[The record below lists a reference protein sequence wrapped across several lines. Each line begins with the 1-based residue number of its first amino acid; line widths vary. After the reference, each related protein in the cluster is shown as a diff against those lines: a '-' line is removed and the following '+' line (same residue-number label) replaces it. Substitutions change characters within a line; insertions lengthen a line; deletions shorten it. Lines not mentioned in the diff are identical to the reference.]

1 MEKEPIKISQLP
13 KATKATKDTLFAGV
27 NNGETEGVTAGQI
40 AALVEVEP
48 GPEGQQG
55 EPGASAYQIAVQ
67 NGFKGTEEEWLKSLE
82 GAQGPQGEPGPE
94 GPAGKDGT
102 DAAVDIV
109 QETGTSTSAVMSQDA
124 TSRAITEK
132 ASEVVAQVQSDLA
145 NYYTKQQMDER
156 ISAIPKFAIEVVN
169 ALPTENISATTV
181 YLLKSGDEETNLY
194 TEYIYVNNAWEE
206 LGKQTIDLSNYYT
219 KPEVDGL
226 LRTTPSTLLKTYD
239 VTPDENGV
247 INIIDPELG
256 DNPQDGLHFLFRLSA
271 DAENP
276 TISINGSEALPIT
289 QQHIGGVPDSAGGLR
304 PRMDIARLY
313 NIYEVILFYGNWR
326 CLNAPAL
333 IGTYDIADAGVTS
346 TNIDWS
352 TTPIAFT
359 PAVGVRASRVQVY
372 KFGKM
377 VYVSAYLEIIE
388 PISASN
394 HDLKLGELE
403 VAPEKAW
410 DLALMGVASDQFSRA
425 VIGNTGSLVLVTR
438 SENTTIGKTP
448 ISISGTFL
456 IS

>member
-352 TTPIAFT
+352 TTSEYVNATSPAYFEKGGYAQLQIWGKIAILTIKNLWVSSGDSYVPVLEKLPLPVFGGKANLIAKDQG
-359 PAVGVRASRVQVY
+359 AVHSLSV
-372 KFGKM
+372 
-377 VYVSAYLEIIE
+377 
-388 PISASN
+388 
-394 HDLKLGELE
+394 ELL
-403 VAPEKAW
+403 P
-410 DLALMGVASDQFSRA
+410 D
-425 VIGNTGSLVLVTR
+425 GSLNRLGASEGYPYSGQLVY
-438 SENTTIGKTP
+438 
-448 ISISGTFL
+448 FMQ
-456 IS
+456 